1 MSSLADAP
9 PATGSRAKPR
19 FLAARLGLAVVALAQ
34 LEIGVW
40 GVISPHSLYA
50 TYPGAGHH
58 WISALGPYNEHLI
71 RDFAAMELG
80 FGVLLACAA
89 IWFGRQ
95 LVLVA
100 GASFLTATLPHFAY
114 HLTTTE
120 SFSTTDNAASL
131 IGFGIEIAVV
141 ALAMLAARTATEGR
155 S

>member
-1 MSSLADAP
+1 VSTLADAP
-9 PATGSRAKPR
+9 LAASSRPR
-19 FLAARLGLAVVALAQ
+19 LRHLAARAGLALVALAQ

-40 GVISPHSLYA
+40 GIVSPHSLYA
-50 TYPGAGHH
+50 SYPGAGHH

-80 FGVLLACAA
+80 FGVLLLCAA

-95 LVLVA
+95 LVLIA
-100 GASFLTATLPHFAY
+100 GTAFLAATLPHLAY

-131 IGFGIEIAVV
+131 IGFGVEIAVV
-141 ALAMLAARTATEGR
+141 TMAMLAARNATEGR
-155 S
+155 Q